1 MPKFN
6 VGDRVVWRSQAQGS
20 FVEKR
25 GVVFYVVPPGE
36 RMDRSKALYHL
47 RVQYAENAT
56 WRADF
61 GGMARKEESYL
72 VAIPGT
78 DRKLP
83 VVYWPRTS
91 ALREDT
97 DV

>member
-1 MPKFN
+1 MSRFK
-6 VGDRVVWRSQAQGS
+6 VGDRVVWRSQAQGR

-25 GVVFYVVPPGE
+25 GVVFCVVPPGK
-36 RMDRSKALYHL
+36 RMDRSEALYHL
-47 RVQYAENAT
+47 QTQFAENAT